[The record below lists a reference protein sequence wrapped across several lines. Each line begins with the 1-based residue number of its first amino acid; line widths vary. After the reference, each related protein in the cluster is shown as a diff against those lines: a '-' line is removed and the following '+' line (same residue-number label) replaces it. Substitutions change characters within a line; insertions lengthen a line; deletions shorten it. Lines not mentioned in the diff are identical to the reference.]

1 MKAPLCIWKRMSS
14 LGVLMHGVHVI
25 GQQEMHLQGLEN
37 AKYFWLI
44 MLWPQ
49 DLPPPQPPPLALASA
64 FIFMNSSGFFSRCS
78 AVVQGKIKS
87 SKDSSEAQWSY
98 QYCQVIFLN
107 LNVLNNHLR
116 HFPFQIYTPNL
127 KHTYNTP

>member
-1 MKAPLCIWKRMSS
+1 MSS

-37 AKYFWLI
+37 AKYFRLI

-49 DLPPPQPPPLALASA
+49 GLPSPLSPLLALASA
-64 FIFMNSSGFFSRCS
+64 FILTNSSGCFSSCL
-78 AVVQGKIKS
+78 VVQGKIKS

-98 QYCQVIFLN
+98 
-107 LNVLNNHLR
+107 
-116 HFPFQIYTPNL
+116 
-127 KHTYNTP
+127 